1 VTAAGATAT
10 RDDVYGRAASA
21 SSPGMVLGG
30 AALAV
35 LGTIAFIV
43 FALGSDPGRAWR
55 VFHVNFLFFTGVA
68 EGALIFVAAHRLAD
82 GWWGGPIVRFAE
94 AATAFLPVSLALF
107 LLLLLGRVH
116 LFPWVTH
123 PEPLR
128 GDWLTTWWAFP
139 RDFLCLV
146 ALFAVTLSYVYYDLR
161 PDVAP
166 LKGRVTGWRR
176 RLYEWIAGDFTGTP
190 EELKRVERRLNV
202 LAGLV
207 VVLYGYLF
215 SIIAFDMV
223 MSLAPYW
230 YSTIFGWY
238 FFMGAFLTG
247 LTATGMMMVFWR
259 KKLGLHDL
267 IRREQFHDM
276 GKMVFG
282 FTVFWTYLMFSQF
295 LVQWYGNLRV
305 ETAYEFFRM
314 AGPWRPIAL
323 AVGFMVFLIPFWGL
337 IWVRSKTTPAT
348 FTLFLAISFA
358 GIWLERYLLVE
369 PSATEVPPHF
379 GLPEIGITLGFLGLY
394 LLCYGLFART
404 FPMVSPR
411 HAEQAAR
418 LHH

>member
-1 VTAAGATAT
+1 MTAAAVATT
-10 RDDVYGRAASA
+10 RQEAYQRAASTSA
-21 SSPGMVLGG
+21 PGMLLGG
-30 AALAV
+30 AVLAV
-35 LGTIAFIV
+35 LGAIV
-43 FALGSDPGRAWR
+43 FILALASDPSRAWR
-55 VFHVNFLFFTGVA
+55 IYHVNFLFFTGVA
-68 EGALIFVAAHRLAD
+68 EAALIFVAAHRLAG
-82 GWWGGPIVRFAE
+82 GWWGGPVVRLAE
-94 AATAFLPVSLALF
+94 AATAFLPVSLVLF
-107 LLLLLGRVH
+107 LLLLLGRVQ

-139 RDFLCLV
+139 RDFLALV
-146 ALFAVTLSYVYYDLR
+146 ALYLVTGSYVYYDLR

-166 LKGRVTGWRR
+166 LKDRVTGWRR
-176 RLYEWIAGDFTGTP
+176 RLYIWIAGDYTDTP
-190 EELKRVERRLNV
+190 DQLKKVERRLNV

-247 LTATGMMMVFWR
+247 LTGTGLMMVFWR
-259 KKLGLHDL
+259 RKLRLHDI

-295 LVQWYGNLRV
+295 LVQWYGNLHI

-314 AGPWRPIAL
+314 AGPWRPVAL
-323 AVGFMVFLIPFWGL
+323 AVGFMVFFLPFAGL
-337 IWVRSKTTPAT
+337 IWVRSKTTPFT
-348 FTLFLAISFA
+348 FALFCTISFA

-369 PSATEVPPHF
+369 PSATAVPPHF

-418 LHH
+418 LHG